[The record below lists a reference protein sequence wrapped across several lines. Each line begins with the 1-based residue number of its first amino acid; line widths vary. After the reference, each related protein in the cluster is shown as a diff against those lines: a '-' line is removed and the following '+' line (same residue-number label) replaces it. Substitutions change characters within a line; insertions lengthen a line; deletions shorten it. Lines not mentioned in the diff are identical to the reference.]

1 MPQPESN
8 LNQEELNKLIDERFK
23 KIFSFTNR
31 KLSDTPTDDLMLV
44 PRKYVNAHG
53 TVANRPNASVV
64 GVSYFATDTKIKMTS
79 DGTSWYNGVASIV
92 A

>member
-1 MPQPESN
+1 MLDDKEQ
-8 LNQEELNKLIDERFK
+8 LNKLIDER
-23 KIFSFTNR
+23 IRLALHFSAR
-31 KLSDTPTDDLMLV
+31 KLGDTPNDDLMLT
-44 PRKYVNAHG
+44 PRKYVNANG

-79 DGTSWYNGVASIV
+79 DGTSWYNGVGSIV